1 MNPRRHGDHGPALI
15 DPQGC
20 PLRASL
26 AEGTS
31 PAPVT
36 TEIATTRDGR
46 DITRPYIDALGRLLP
61 ADPILQLKGG
71 YNYELYEEVL
81 RDDQVQAT
89 FTQRRLAVVSK
100 PTQVIPGGERRIDQH
115 AAAFIEETLKH
126 IRWDTVTERML
137 YGRFYG
143 YAIAEALWAC
153 DGAHIVLDR
162 LKVRN
167 RRRFVFGPDFRPKLV
182 TVNQPNGESLPE
194 KKFWWFSTGADHD
207 DKPYGLGLAHWFY
220 WPTLFKRSQAGFWL
234 IFLEKF
240 GQPTPIAKYPRQ
252 ASEAEKRQAL
262 EVARSVRVDTAAGLP
277 EDVELSLLEAT
288 RSGSADYAAFY
299 DRMDATIS
307 KVVVGQT
314 MTTDDGSS
322 KSQAETHFKVRQDLV
337 EADAR
342 LVNDSFNRSIV
353 QWLTDWNF
361 PGAAYPAVTR
371 DMAEAPDL
379 KALAERDEIVIRMMG
394 ARPDAAYI
402 EQAYG
407 LTLAAPVPAATPNP
421 AAAAQFADTTPAG
434 ELEPLEQA
442 LDAID
447 AEDWAALATPL
458 IQPILDQAKT
468 EPEALMTRLAELY
481 PELDAEALTAQLTRL
496 IFAADTW
503 GRLNAAVD

>member
-15 DPQGC
+15 DPQGR

-26 AEGTS
+26 AEATA
-31 PAPVT
+31 APVT

-46 DITRPYIDALGRLLP
+46 DITRPYIDALGVLPP
-61 ADPILQLKGG
+61 ADPILRLRGAT
-71 YNYELYEEVL
+71 NYAPYEEIL

-89 FTQRRLAVVSK
+89 FAQRRLAVVSK
-100 PTQVIPGGERRIDQH
+100 PTQVIPGGERRLDKQ
-115 AAAFIEETLKH
+115 AAAFIEDTLTH
-126 IRWDTVTERML
+126 IRWDTVTDRML

-143 YAIAEALWAC
+143 YAIAEALWAR
-153 DGAHIVLDR
+153 DGHHIVLDR

-207 DKPYGLGLAHWFY
+207 DEPYGLGLAHWLY
-220 WPTLFKRSQAGFWL
+220 WPVTFKRAQTGFWL
-234 IFLEKF
+234 ISLEKF
-240 GQPTPIAKYPRQ
+240 GQPTVVGKHDRSAT
-252 ASEAEKRQAL
+252 EAEKRELLRATQAP
-262 EVARSVRVDTAAGLP
+262 RVDAGLIHP
-277 EDVELSLLEAT
+277 NDMEIELLEAT
-288 RSGSADYAAFY
+288 RSGSIDYAAFY
-299 DRMDATIS
+299 DHMDAAIS

-314 MTTDDGSS
+314 MTTDDGAS
-322 KSQAETHFKVRQDLV
+322 KSQASVHLDVRADLV
-337 EADAR
+337 AADAR
-342 LVNDSFNRSIV
+342 LIGDSFNRSIV
-353 QWLTDWNF
+353 RWLTDWNF

-379 KALAERDEIVIRMMG
+379 KALAERDEIVIGMMG

-407 LTLAAPVPAATPNP
+407 LTLAAPVPAATPDP

-458 IQPILDQAKT
+458 IQPILEQAKA
-468 EPEALMTRLAELY
+468 EPEALMETLATLY
-481 PELDAEALTAQLTRL
+481 PELDTEALTAQLTRL

-503 GRLNAAVD
+503 GRLNTAVD